1 MKTVYFFRVHFSELD
16 LNIYKDVS
24 GFEKTWGEILRC
36 VKNLVAGSREYPD
49 IPREE
54 R

>member
-1 MKTVYFFRVHFSELD
+1 MLVALK
-16 LNIYKDVS
+16 
-24 GFEKTWGEILRC
+24 KTWGEILRC